1 VSWVLKLFGGF
12 SLKTWLYGLG
22 ATLLAVAVAV
32 IRQSGADHE
41 KLKQAQADVKAATTI
56 GKARADAR
64 SSSDAELDKKV
75 DKWTR
80 P

>member
-1 VSWVLKLFGGF
+1 MIFGINLKL
-12 SLKTWLYGLG
+12 WLYGIG
-22 ATLLAVAVAV
+22 AAILAVAVAI

-56 GKARADAR
+56 GKARAEAR
-64 SSSDAELDKKV
+64 SASDAELNKEV

-80 P
+80 K